1 MLCLAQCIVLQ
12 VFSGL
17 HFCIHSYMFN
27 NREQYY
33 APGVNLSLFNNAT
46 DLFDLEFAS
55 RPM

>member
-1 MLCLAQCIVLQ
+1 MLCLAQYIVLQ

-27 NREQYY
+27 NREQNY